1 MDSKDSKKNNIL
13 QIIYESI
20 DEHNMLNP
28 LEYQMSKSLNTSI
41 MGKNSVLDSLGL
53 LSFLVDLES
62 KIKEELV
69 LNSNLINEELI
80 AENSGHYENVE
91 SILNYILL
99 ISE

>member
-1 MDSKDSKKNNIL
+1 MEKRETKKDIIL
-13 QIIYESI
+13 QKIYESI
-20 DEHNMLNP
+20 DEHNILNP
-28 LEYQMSKSLNTSI
+28 IEYQISKSLKTPI

-53 LSFLVDLES
+53 VSFLVDLES
-62 KIKEELV
+62 KIEGEFV

-80 AENSGHYENVE
+80 AENSEHYDTVE